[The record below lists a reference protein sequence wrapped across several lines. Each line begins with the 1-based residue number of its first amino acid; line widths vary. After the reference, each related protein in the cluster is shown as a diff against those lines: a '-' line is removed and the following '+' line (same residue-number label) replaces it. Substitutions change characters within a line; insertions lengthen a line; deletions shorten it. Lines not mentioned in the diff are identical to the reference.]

1 MKYLLPRSYGVIEGA
16 IRIDGINIPPSDTG
30 IVATSDL
37 DCAAYVFLFV
47 GTIRENISYVK
58 LGARGEELWEA
69 ARRAR
74 FDGFIREQEQG
85 MDTVIG
91 ERGMKL
97 SGEQN

>member
-1 MKYLLPRSYGVIEGA
+1 MEITSSPVSYLVIISAQALSASFFVLKPDRVICLRLPVSGSVPNVIA
-16 IRIDGINIPPSDTG
+16 KDQVDPR
-30 IVATSDL
+30 
-37 DCAAYVFLFV
+37 FV
-47 GTIRENISYVK
+47 
-58 LGARGEELWEA
+58 WEA

-97 SGEQN
+97 SGEKN